1 MSPEASQAAPPAGD
15 GAALRQLIMG
25 FRTTQMI
32 YVAAKLGIA
41 DHLREG
47 PQTADALALA
57 VGAAPRP
64 LYRLLRALA
73 SIGIFAETPEGAF
86 EITQSARLLQSNVA
100 GSLRT
105 TALLYGDDLFWATYG
120 RMLHSVRTGEPADH
134 VHGDR
139 CSRISKESG
148 RRVLVS
154 SGDERLLGSGRW
166 PLSWRRMTFRLCQRR
181 RYRRRPG
188 SARRGAARGKSGDA
202 RDDPRS
208 RTCRRRC
215 AAPLG

>member
-32 YVAAKLGIA
+32 YVAARLGIA
-41 DHLREG
+41 DQLREG
-47 PQTADALALA
+47 PQTADALAQA

-86 EITQSARLLQSNVA
+86 EITQSARLLQSNVT

-105 TALLYGDDLFWATYG
+105 TAL
-120 RMLHSVRTGEPADH
+120 
-134 VHGDR
+134 
-139 CSRISKESG
+139 
-148 RRVLVS
+148 
-154 SGDERLLGSGRW
+154 
-166 PLSWRRMTFRLCQRR
+166 
-181 RYRRRPG
+181 
-188 SARRGAARGKSGDA
+188 
-202 RDDPRS
+202 
-208 RTCRRRC
+208 
-215 AAPLG
+215 